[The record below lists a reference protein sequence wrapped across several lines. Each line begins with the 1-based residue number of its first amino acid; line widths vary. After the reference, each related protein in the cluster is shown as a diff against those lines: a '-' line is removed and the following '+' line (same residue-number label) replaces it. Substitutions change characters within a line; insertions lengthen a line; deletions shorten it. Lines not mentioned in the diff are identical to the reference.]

1 MSWLSGRIDESQNM
15 IEAVDPEIPL
25 SKIQVMDE
33 YLVEARAPTQIALT
47 LIGLFAVL
55 ALVLA
60 SVGLYGVITYS
71 VRQRTREIGVRMA
84 YGAPEATV
92 VRLVVG
98 QGLLLTVG
106 GLAVGLVGALVA
118 TRLVSS
124 LFYGVSAADPITF
137 VAVSLLLLVV
147 ALVASYLP
155 ARRATRMDVVET
167 LRDE

>member
-98 QGLLLTVG
+98 
-106 GLAVGLVGALVA
+106 
-118 TRLVSS
+118 
-124 LFYGVSAADPITF
+124 
-137 VAVSLLLLVV
+137 
-147 ALVASYLP
+147 
-155 ARRATRMDVVET
+155 
-167 LRDE
+167 

>member
-1 MSWLSGRIDESQNM
+1 M
-15 IEAVDPEIPL
+15 
-25 SKIQVMDE
+25 
-33 YLVEARAPTQIALT
+33 
-47 LIGLFAVL
+47 
-55 ALVLA
+55 
-60 SVGLYGVITYS
+60 
-71 VRQRTREIGVRMA
+71 
-84 YGAPEATV
+84 
-92 VRLVVG
+92 
-98 QGLLLTVG
+98 
-106 GLAVGLVGALVA
+106 AVGLVGALVA